1 MKDSK
6 SINEMLLFKDWK
18 KLETNSLGYTN
29 HTYWFKFSINKNS
42 NHDINYFLV
51 SENHKIENLDLF
63 FVKNEEIISSLKS
76 GMKQSKK
83 EEIFYRKYVYPIPNN
98 YDEID
103 VYIKVKNNFYPLN
116 LEFTL
121 HTNYS
126 LEAFKEI
133 DAYIITIEYVLL
145 LILFIMHILI
155 FSISKISFYRYYLVY
170 LFLVIIV
177 GLFNSG
183 ILNLLIFKD
192 EINDFIIIFF
202 RLLGFLMIV
211 YLIKLIKYILNLEEN
226 KILNKFTNLLIIILF
241 FSLTIS
247 DLSSLLEYKLLF
259 FIYLSDIVF
268 ILLFLT
274 ILIILISKSFKKSV
288 ISKLLILIWFPLL
301 SMIIVYTINNYFD
314 LVNSVLIEYLIKFL
328 FIYESIFI
336 SLIIAYKYNLME
348 REKESLIIESKNK
361 EIEYLRKSKLVKMGE
376 MLNNIAHQWKQ
387 PLARINS
394 IIFKSYDLIDE
405 NKKEDL
411 KEKLL
416 LLENETL
423 NMSNTIS
430 SLLSFFHVDKEKEIF
445 NLYDLAIKQKNFIE
459 QLDSSIDFKINCLDK
474 TIMTSGYKN
483 EYEQVVRVIIENA
496 FDSFKESNI
505 QRKNITISIKERND
519 IPIFAIENTGENI
532 KKEFLDKIFE
542 PYFTTKNKE
551 KHQGIGLYMSKMLI
565 EDSMN
570 KKLKVVNTT
579 TGVKFIIK
587 G

>member
-1 MKDSK
+1 M
-6 SINEMLLFKDWK
+6 ILFKDWK

-29 HTYWFKFSINKNS
+29 HTYWFKFSIDKKS
-42 NHDINYFLV
+42 NHDINYFLAL
-51 SENHKIENLDLF
+51 ENHKIEKLDLF
-63 FVKNEEIISSLKS
+63 FVKNEKIITSFKS
-76 GMKQSKK
+76 GMKESKK
-83 EEIFYRKYVYPIPNN
+83 EEIFYRKYIYPISNN

-103 VYIKVKNNFYPLN
+103 VYVKVKNNFYPLN
-116 LEFTL
+116 LNFTL
-121 HTNYS
+121 YTNYS
-126 LEAFKEI
+126 LEAFKNI
-133 DAYIITIEYVLL
+133 DSYTITTEYLL
-145 LILFIMHILI
+145 LLTLFIMHILI

-183 ILNLLIFKD
+183 ILNLYIFKD
-192 EINDFIIIFF
+192 GVNDFIIILFK
-202 RLLGFLMIV
+202 LLGFLMIV

-226 KILNKFTNLLIIILF
+226 KILHKSIDSLMILLFL
-241 FSLTIS
+241 SLTIS
-247 DLSSLLEYKLLF
+247 DLSSLLGYNLF
-259 FIYLSDIVF
+259 LTYLSDITF
-268 ILLFLT
+268 IFLFLF
-274 ILIILISKSFKKSV
+274 ILIILIYKSFKKSF
-288 ISKLLILIWFPLL
+288 ISKLLILIWLPLF
-301 SMIIVYTINNYFD
+301 SIIIIYTISSYYTFMNTI
-314 LVNSVLIEYLIKFL
+314 LLEYVVKFL

-336 SLIIAYKYNLME
+336 SLIIAYKYNLIE
-348 REKESLIIESKNK
+348 REKETLIIESKNK

-394 IIFKSYDLIDE
+394 IVFKSYDLIDE

-411 KEKLL
+411 KNELL
-416 LLENETL
+416 LIENETL

-430 SLLSFFHVDKEKEIF
+430 SLLSFFHIDKKEEIF

-459 QLDSSIDFKINCLDK
+459 QLDSSVNFKINCLDK
-474 TIMTSGYKN
+474 TIMTKGYKN

-496 FDSFKESNI
+496 FDSLNESDI
-505 QRKNITISIKERND
+505 QTKNITISIKEKDD
-519 IPIFAIENTGENI
+519 ISIFTVENI
-532 KKEFLDKIFE
+532 GKNIKEEFLDKIFE

-570 KKLKVVNTT
+570 KKLKVVNTK
-579 TGVKFIIK
+579 TGVKFIIE

>member
-1 MKDSK
+1 MILFDNWKNKNKNLGYSNYTHWLK
-6 SINEMLLFKDWK
+6 FKINK
-18 KLETNSLGYTN
+18 KL
-29 HTYWFKFSINKNS
+29 NS
-42 NHDINYFLV
+42 NMNYFLLL
-51 SENHKIENLDLF
+51 ENHKIEELDLF
-63 FVKNEEIISSLKS
+63 FVENGEIISSFKD
-76 GMKQSKK
+76 GMKESKK
-83 EEIFYRKYVYPIPNN
+83 QNIFYRKYVFPLPNN
-98 YDEID
+98 YNELE
-103 VYIKVKNNFYPLN
+103 VYVKIKNNFYPLN
-116 LEFTL
+116 LDFLLLTD
-121 HTNYS
+121 YS
-126 LEAFKEI
+126 LEAFINI
-133 DAYIITIEYVLL
+133 DNYTITTGYLL
-145 LILFIMHILI
+145 LLTLFILHILI

-183 ILNLLIFKD
+183 ILNLYLFKD
-192 EINDFIIIFF
+192 GVNDFIIILF
-202 RLLGFLMIV
+202 RLLGFFMVI
-211 YLIKLIKYILNLEEN
+211 YLIKLIKNILNLEEN
-226 KILNKFTNLLIIILF
+226 QILSTFINTLIISLF
-241 FSLTIS
+241 LTLTIS
-247 DLSSLLEYKLLF
+247 DLSSLLGYKLFL
-259 FIYLSDIVF
+259 IYLSDIIF
-268 ILLFLT
+268 ILLFLS
-274 ILIILISKSFKKSV
+274 ILIILIYKSFKKSF
-288 ISKLLILIWFPLL
+288 ISKLLILIWLPLF
-301 SMIIVYTINNYFD
+301 SIIIIYTINSYYTFINTI
-314 LVNSVLIEYLIKFL
+314 LLEYVVKFL

-336 SLIIAYKYNLME
+336 SLIIAYKYNLIE

-394 IIFKSYDLIDE
+394 IVFKSYDLIDE

-411 KEKLL
+411 KNELL
-416 LLENETL
+416 LIENETL

-430 SLLSFFHVDKEKEIF
+430 SLLSFFHVDKKEEIF

-459 QLDSSIDFKINCLDK
+459 QLDSSIYFKINCLDN

-519 IPIFAIENTGENI
+519 IPIFTIGNTGENI
-532 KKEFLDKIFE
+532 KEEFLDKIFE
-542 PYFTTKNKE
+542 PYFTTKDKE

>member
-394 IIFKSYDLIDE
+394 IVFKSYDLIDE

-416 LLENETL
+416 LIENETL
-423 NMSNTIS
+423 NMSNSIS
-430 SLLSFFHVDKEKEIF
+430 SLLSFFHVDKKEEIF

-459 QLDSSIDFKINCLDK
+459 QLDSSIYFKIDCLDN
-474 TIMTSGYKN
+474 TIITSGYKN

-542 PYFTTKNKE
+542 SYFTTKNKE